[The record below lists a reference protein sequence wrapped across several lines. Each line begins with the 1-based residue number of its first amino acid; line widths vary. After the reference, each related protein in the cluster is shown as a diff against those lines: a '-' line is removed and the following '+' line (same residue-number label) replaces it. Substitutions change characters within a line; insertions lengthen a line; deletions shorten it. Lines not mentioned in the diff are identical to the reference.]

1 MLTQSGAL
9 GVLLV
14 GPVSHTSKIYM
25 DFVQIFNASTVFVFL
40 LLYLFHWALSFF
52 CV

>member
-9 GVLLV
+9 GFLLV

-25 DFVQIFNASTVFVFL
+25 DYVQIFNAFTVFS
-40 LLYLFHWALSFF
+40 SFYCTCF
-52 CV
+52 IGH